1 MANFVSTDI
10 HNIDHSCLARA
21 VVADIKRCAEALEP
35 APLKRIHIVLAT
47 SDIHLEHKLRITR
60 EECVKRA
67 VEAIQLA
74 KTLCGDVEFSPEDA
88 GRSDED
94 FLCHILGKCI
104 EAGART
110 LNIPDT
116 VGYNTPDEYGRRI
129 KYLIDNTHGSQKVHA
144 RQHYSL
150 FVLILKLGACIDA
163 TVM

>member
-1 MANFVSTDI
+1 M
-10 HNIDHSCLARA
+10 ARA

-104 EAGART
+104 EAGAST

-116 VGYNTPDEYGRRI
+116 VGYNTPDEYGRRV
-129 KYLIDNTHGSQKVHA
+129 KYLIDNTHGSQKVHD

-150 FVLILKLGACIDA
+150 FI
-163 TVM
+163 